1 MRNDE
6 VIVLKVIHMI
16 QVFNVEVIHL
26 SHYYNIPDICFGD
39 ACTILRCG

>member
-1 MRNDE
+1 MRNEE

-26 SHYYNIPDICFGD
+26 SHYYNIRDICIGD
-39 ACTILRCG
+39 ACTILCCG